1 MLYYAKKEKLETIE
15 QLNNIHF
22 LLNNFIEILKDN
34 YSIH

>member
-1 MLYYAKKEKLETIE
+1 MLYYAKQEKLKTLD
-15 QLNNIHF
+15 QLDNINL